1 LSNSL
6 LHKKAARKSFSE
18 TKTHNQHQAYTT
30 PKEDE
35 TEMGEKV
42 DKHHIEELK
51 EMIQE
56 KKPKEPVEK
65 VLVKF
70 CERHGVSLDTCRI
83 YYNRLVEKGEIK
95 EK

>member
-1 LSNSL
+1 L
-6 LHKKAARKSFSE
+6 E
-18 TKTHNQHQAYTT
+18 TKAIYHRRITITE
-30 PKEDE
+30 EDE
-35 TEMGEKV
+35 TKMSEKM
-42 DKHHIEELK
+42 DKEHIKELK

-56 KKPKEPVEK
+56 KKTEEPVEE